1 MKNKLALT
9 LKLWAGAGICL
20 GLVWLAG
27 CKGAQIASGPETAKP
42 PETKPA
48 PAAAQPEEETAGKE
62 KKLGWSYDPTGKR
75 DPFKTYE
82 VQPSETVNPLI
93 TYNLD
98 QMYIDG
104 IIVGAGRDVAHVLI
118 PDGSDWFVKVGDEMG
133 VNRGRVKQILPDGIV
148 IEEQY
153 LDPVDPQKI
162 RVVEKFL
169 KMEAVSTNIPIHKK

>member
-27 CKGAQIASGPETAKP
+27 CKGGQIASGPETAKA
-42 PETKPA
+42 PEPKPA
-48 PAAAQPEEETAGKE
+48 AVAQPEAEAEGAG

-82 VQPSETVNPLI
+82 VQGSETVNPLI

-104 IIVGAGRDVAHVLI
+104 IIVGGGRDVAHVVL

-133 VNRGRVKQILPDGIV
+133 VNRGRVKQILSEGIV

-162 RVVEKFL
+162 RIVEKFL
-169 KMEAVSTNIPIHKK
+169 KMEPVSSSISIHKK